1 MKLLSTFIVL
11 ASICVSCNSDI
22 PHTIRG
28 TGTIDTIQY
37 PAVEYTNNISFK
49 EDTAFYSIIKD
60 CQFNCYVMD
69 IYKENDSV
77 TAYVTECGLYF
88 YSDIPYIIGDTL
100 FKFSSPKHN

>member
-1 MKLLSTFIVL
+1 MKLLSTFIL
-11 ASICVSCNSDI
+11 LTSICVSCNSDYPYI
-22 PHTIRG
+22 IKETR
-28 TGTIDTIQY
+28 TTDTIQY
-37 PAVEYTNNISFK
+37 PVVEYTNNISFK
-49 EDTAFYSIIKD
+49 EDTAFYGIIKD

-88 YSDIPYIIGDTL
+88 YSDIPYSIGDSL